1 MTQKMLSFVIFLL
14 LLAGCRSEP
23 AEPTAPAALPTE
35 TSAPADVIHI
45 CDDGSEWPP
54 YSYYERVN
62 GEKTDKVVGFMVDVV
77 DEIFGKNGVAYTVE
91 LLPWQRCQDEVK
103 RGENYQMLLNASYN
117 EERAQNYHM
126 SQVAYVTNSYYFYSK
141 QNYSAGLEVKDK
153 ADLKNFRVCGILGY
167 NYDEYDVPEI
177 DTGTADMTAL
187 IEKLHAGRCDL
198 FIEKLEIMSG
208 FTVMGNDIL
217 GSGQLGYAPIVGT
230 EPAPFYLMFTKNE
243 QGLELKNIIDTG
255 LQELTASGRFNELLK
270 KYVP

>member
-1 MTQKMLSFVIFLL
+1 MNQKLLWLVFLWL
-14 LLAGCRSEP
+14 LMGCTSQP
-23 AEPTAPAALPTE
+23 AEPTAAAVPPTAVPATD
-35 TSAPADVIHI
+35 TVIHI

-77 DEIFGKNGVAYTVE
+77 SEIFGKNGVVFTVE

-103 RGENYQMLLNASYN
+103 RGEAYQMLLNASYN

-126 SQVAYVTNSYYFYSK
+126 SQIAYVTNSYYFYST
-141 QNYSAGLEVKDK
+141 QNHPAGLEVKDK

-217 GSGQLGYAPIVGT
+217 GGGQLGYAPIVGT
-230 EPAPFYLMFTKNE
+230 EPAPFYLMFAKNE
-243 QGLELKNIIDTG
+243 QGLELKNMVDAG
-255 LQELTASGRFNELLK
+255 LQEMIASGRFNELLK